1 MAKDKVEAKEV
12 ELSEKQK
19 YIQLQLTDLANKE
32 KNLMFQ
38 LDQVKASQQVFKQ
51 AFIDAS
57 KKVSDEV
64 SEEKEQNMDILIPLA
79 IITTVVLFS
88 IKKFKPQV
96 WKKIVTK
103 FKK

>member
-38 LDQVKASQQVFKQ
+38 LDQVKASQQVFNQ

-57 KKVSDEV
+57 KEVSDEV
-64 SEEKEQNMDILIPLA
+64 SEEKE
-79 IITTVVLFS
+79 
-88 IKKFKPQV
+88 
-96 WKKIVTK
+96 
-103 FKK
+103 

>member
-1 MAKDKVEAKEV
+1 MAKDKTESKEV

-19 YIQLQLTDLANKE
+19 YIQLQLTDITNKE

-57 KKVSDEV
+57 KEVSDEV
-64 SEEKEQNMDILIPLA
+64 LEEKE
-79 IITTVVLFS
+79 TTS
-88 IKKFKPQV
+88 S
-96 WKKIVTK
+96 
-103 FKK
+103 

>member
-12 ELSEKQK
+12 ELSEKQQ

-38 LDQVKASQQVFKQ
+38 LDQVKASQQVFNQ

-57 KKVSDEV
+57 KEVSDEV
-64 SEEKEQNMDILIPLA
+64 SESSWFM
-79 IITTVVLFS
+79 
-88 IKKFKPQV
+88 KFLT
-96 WKKIVTK
+96 WL
-103 FKK
+103 

>member
-57 KKVSDEV
+57 KEVSDEV
-64 SEEKEQNMDILIPLA
+64 SEEKE
-79 IITTVVLFS
+79 TTS
-88 IKKFKPQV
+88 S
-96 WKKIVTK
+96 
-103 FKK
+103 

>member
-38 LDQVKASQQVFKQ
+38 LDQVKASQQVFSQ
-51 AFIDAS
+51 AFIEAS
-57 KKVSDEV
+57 KEVSDEV
-64 SEEKEQNMDILIPLA
+64 LEEKE
-79 IITTVVLFS
+79 TTS
-88 IKKFKPQV
+88 S
-96 WKKIVTK
+96 
-103 FKK
+103 

>member
-12 ELSEKQK
+12 ELSEKQQ

-57 KKVSDEV
+57 KEVSDEV
-64 SEEKEQNMDILIPLA
+64 LEEKE
-79 IITTVVLFS
+79 TTS
-88 IKKFKPQV
+88 S
-96 WKKIVTK
+96 
-103 FKK
+103 